1 MGTILIHANS
11 YQDLFRTS
19 DEDPS
24 KLNNSSYLDGPLYG
38 HNYEEQALVRT
49 FKDGFNK
56 PVTFAEIRLLGF
68 PSGLPHYWMTREQLE
83 KYKTPENKLDNDLF
97 QTARLNELN
106 ASRITCGLYVNV
118 IFFDYVRTILNLNR
132 TSSYWL
138 LDPRTNPPT
147 VYCPH
152 GIPEGI
158 GNQDFV
164 RDSRTSQ
171 EAEQRTFGGLT
182 RQADGTFK
190 DAELVKL
197 IYEGTEDVAAACNV
211 PVIMRAVEIFS
222 IQQARSWNVAT
233 LNEFRKFFGLK
244 PHEHFSDISSI
255 RDVAQSLETL
265 YKDVNH
271 VELYPG
277 LVAEDAKPR
286 QYPGSGICPG
296 YTISRVILADAVAL
310 VRDDRFYTLLTE
322 DYNSATMTNWGFN
335 QIQSNP
341 NIAGCGVIYKLLMRA
356 FPGYY
361 HGNSVYALFPF
372 TVPDETRVILRK
384 VGKEAEYDF
393 NKPRLIPNP
402 TLISTWTSI
411 VGILED
417 LKRFKIGVPIL
428 CCAKTVGFAN
438 DLIWGKHTYEL
449 IKHDYMLSGDEPT
462 NTEQRN
468 FVDNALYSP
477 ENAMEEV
484 TRFCGRITSDLLRER
499 SRKLRHSFSVMLL
512 KKAQQST
519 EAFAKVAIH
528 VCQLVHDERFHALRE
543 FLGLREHDV
552 MPQYRRRLIERLFH
566 GGNSVDEVASG
577 VIATAAAAV
586 ATQAQ
591 AVSNVF
597 DCTNL
602 EDAIGWTQNGPLT
615 ALYHAFQDLA
625 HNLGHWSAIK
635 ELARSDD
642 STAFAKLKR
651 YALEGFRL
659 ATPAPGLL
667 RVAADDVVIKDGL
680 KAVNIKKGN
689 QVFANFEQAC
699 VDKDRFTDPP
709 DSSYIHQGYGPHA
722 CLGHGITVNCMAA
735 QLKVFGKL
743 ENMRRAPGGQGFMKY
758 KIANGALRMYMK
770 EDWSDWWSYP
780 STMKIMFDDFE

>member
-1 MGTILIHANS
+1 MDAYIDDYIYSDLGLHSIELFARGRKPREHPNKISSLLFYMGTILIHANS

-24 KLNNSSYLDGPLYG
+24 KVNNSSYLDLGPLYG

-68 PSGLPHYWMTREQLE
+68 PSGVAALLVCFNRFHNYVAKELAEINEGGRFTLISADRMTREQLE

-197 IYEGTEDVAAACNV
+197 IYEGTEDVAAFGPRNV

-233 LNEFRKFFGLK
+233 LNEFCKFFGLK

-286 QYPGSGICPG
+286 QDPGSGLCPG

-322 DYNSATMTNWGFN
+322 DCNSATMTNWGFN

-341 NIAGCGVIYKLLMRA
+341 YIAGCGVIY
-356 FPGYY
+356 
-361 HGNSVYALFPF
+361 NS
-372 TVPDETRVILRK
+372 
-384 VGKEAEYDF
+384 
-393 NKPRLIPNP
+393 
-402 TLISTWTSI
+402 
-411 VGILED
+411 
-417 LKRFKIGVPIL
+417 
-428 CCAKTVGFAN
+428 
-438 DLIWGKHTYEL
+438 
-449 IKHDYMLSGDEPT
+449 
-462 NTEQRN
+462 
-468 FVDNALYSP
+468 
-477 ENAMEEV
+477 
-484 TRFCGRITSDLLRER
+484 
-499 SRKLRHSFSVMLL
+499 
-512 KKAQQST
+512 
-519 EAFAKVAIH
+519 
-528 VCQLVHDERFHALRE
+528 
-543 FLGLREHDV
+543 
-552 MPQYRRRLIERLFH
+552 
-566 GGNSVDEVASG
+566 
-577 VIATAAAAV
+577 
-586 ATQAQ
+586 
-591 AVSNVF
+591 
-597 DCTNL
+597 
-602 EDAIGWTQNGPLT
+602 
-615 ALYHAFQDLA
+615 
-625 HNLGHWSAIK
+625 
-635 ELARSDD
+635 
-642 STAFAKLKR
+642 
-651 YALEGFRL
+651 
-659 ATPAPGLL
+659 
-667 RVAADDVVIKDGL
+667 
-680 KAVNIKKGN
+680 
-689 QVFANFEQAC
+689 
-699 VDKDRFTDPP
+699 
-709 DSSYIHQGYGPHA
+709 
-722 CLGHGITVNCMAA
+722 
-735 QLKVFGKL
+735 
-743 ENMRRAPGGQGFMKY
+743 
-758 KIANGALRMYMK
+758 
-770 EDWSDWWSYP
+770 
-780 STMKIMFDDFE
+780 